1 MTIRPLR
8 LLPLL
13 ALLAACSADSKSGG
27 PSIDEQLADLLATAN
42 VSPLPALTMPTPAM
56 FTLGQALM
64 FDKEL
69 SGNRNISCATCHH
82 PLESTTDHRAL
93 SVGEGATG
101 RGPLRGGGGATIPRH
116 APDVFNRGY
125 PQWGTMFW
133 DARVAAAQGGGFN
146 TPAGAMFPTGV
157 NSVLAAQSLFPITS
171 REEMRGQSGDPGN
184 ELATVLDAD
193 FTGIWD
199 AIMNRLRAIP
209 KYDTLF
215 LAAYSISVNAAG
227 IQHVANA
234 IAAFETDAWT
244 RADTPYDAYVA
255 GNLDALTQQQKR
267 GARLFFGEAQCSKC
281 HLGPLL
287 TDQKFHNIAIPQ
299 LGPGKTVP
307 GLDYGRELQS
317 GLAADRY
324 AFRTPPLRNVA
335 LTAPY
340 MHNGAY
346 ATLKAAVKHYVN
358 VTTSL
363 QTYDASQLPAS
374 LQGTVQTSPA
384 VHTEILA
391 TVSSIV
397 APPLNITDNEVD
409 DIVAFLNAL
418 TDPAAVDLSNE
429 VPASVPS
436 GIPID

>member
-1 MTIRPLR
+1 MPARPYR

-27 PSIDEQLADLLATAN
+27 PSVDEQLADLMAIAN
-42 VSPLPALTMPTPAM
+42 VSPLPPITMPTPEM

-93 SVGEGATG
+93 SVGQGATG
-101 RGPLRGGGGATIPRH
+101 RGPTRGGAGATIPRH

-125 PQWGTMFW
+125 PQWNTMFW
-133 DARVAAAQGGGFN
+133 DARVAGAQGGGFN
-146 TPAGAMFPTGV
+146 TPAGASFPAGV
-157 NSVLAAQSLFPITS
+157 SSVLAAQALFPLTS
-171 REEMRGQSGDPGN
+171 RDEMRGQSGDPGN
-184 ELATVLDAD
+184 ELAVLADND

-199 AIMNRLRAIP
+199 GIMTRIRAIP
-209 KYDTLF
+209 AYDQLF
-215 LAAYSISVNAAG
+215 MDAYGISVNSAG

-234 IAAFETDAWT
+234 IAAFEIDAWT
-244 RADTPYDAYVA
+244 RVNTPFDAYVG
-255 GNLDALTQQQKR
+255 GNLDALTAQQKR
-267 GARLFFGEAQCSKC
+267 GALLFFGEAQCSRC

-299 LGPGKTVP
+299 LGPGKNLA
-307 GLDYGRELQS
+307 GLDEGRQLQS
-317 GLAADRY
+317 GLPADRF
-324 AFRTPPLRNVA
+324 AFRTPPLRNVT

-346 ATLKAAVKHYVN
+346 ATLRAAVKHYVN
-358 VTTSL
+358 VTSAL

-374 LQGTVQTSPA
+374 LQGTVQTDPA
-384 VHTEILA
+384 VHSEILS

-397 APPLNITDNEVD
+397 APPLSITDAEVD
-409 DIVAFLNAL
+409 DIVAFLGAL
-418 TDPAAVDLSNE
+418 TDPSAADLSDE

-436 GIPID
+436 GIAID